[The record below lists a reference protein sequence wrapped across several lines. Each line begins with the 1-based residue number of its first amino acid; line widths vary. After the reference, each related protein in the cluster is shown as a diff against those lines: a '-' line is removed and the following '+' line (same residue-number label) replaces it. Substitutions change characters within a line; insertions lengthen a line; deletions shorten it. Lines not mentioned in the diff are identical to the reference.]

1 MYLERFLNRL
11 ANCANAE
18 KITWDCSGA
27 VRSFLPSL
35 TEWPHQQPTPMLKQT
50 TLVLLTFA
58 VLGPVMEDD
67 FDTLERI

>member
-35 TEWPHQQPTPMLKQT
+35 TEWRTNNPPMLKQT